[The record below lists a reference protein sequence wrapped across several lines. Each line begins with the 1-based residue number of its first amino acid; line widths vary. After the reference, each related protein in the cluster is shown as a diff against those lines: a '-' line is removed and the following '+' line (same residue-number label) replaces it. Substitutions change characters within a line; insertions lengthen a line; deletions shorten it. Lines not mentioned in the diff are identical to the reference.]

1 MSRGLGDVYKRQV
14 APFAYAMGIKE
25 LIMGSSLIEDKLE
38 PALDGTN
45 PLLTNGFKFVGIS
58 FAEQDGLYTRRSQ
71 KANMLGFGHVL

>member
-1 MSRGLGDVYKRQV
+1 MRYIPNLCSV

-45 PLLTNGFKFVGIS
+45 
-58 FAEQDGLYTRRSQ
+58 
-71 KANMLGFGHVL
+71 HC